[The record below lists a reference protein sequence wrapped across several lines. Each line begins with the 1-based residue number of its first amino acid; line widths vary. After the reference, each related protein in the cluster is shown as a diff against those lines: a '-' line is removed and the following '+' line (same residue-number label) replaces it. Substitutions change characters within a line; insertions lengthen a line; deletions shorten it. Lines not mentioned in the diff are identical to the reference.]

1 MKLQEIRQSEREERK
16 EERREHILQCALDV
30 FMLKGL
36 DQATMKDV
44 ADASEVGIA
53 TLFRYFPTKKQ
64 LAIDCAATLW
74 KREFMQL
81 PIYLPRGYDDMDG
94 ITQFQHLLE
103 IFLYHYQKTPE
114 VFRFLEQ
121 FDNLVHNESVGFDQ
135 LDEVEDILR
144 TLKEPIYQA
153 IEKGKSDGTIRHDF
167 NVELF
172 YMTSMH
178 TLMSIIQKFV
188 LRGEIVRSDSEVTG
202 EAQIRLVIEMICG
215 FIRNK

>member
-1 MKLQEIRQSEREERK
+1 MNLHEIRQSEREERK

-36 DQATMKDV
+36 DQTTMKDV
-44 ADASEVGIA
+44 ADASEIGIA

-64 LAIDCAATLW
+64 LAIDAAAALW
-74 KREFMQL
+74 KRESMQL
-81 PIYLPRGYDDMDG
+81 PMYLPHGYEALDG
-94 ITQFQHLLE
+94 ITQFQRLLE
-103 IFLYHYQKTPE
+103 IFLHHYQKTPE
-114 VFRFLEQ
+114 VFRFLEH

-135 LDEVEDILR
+135 LDEVENILR
-144 TLKEPIYQA
+144 SLKEPTYQA
-153 IEKGKSDGTIRHDF
+153 IEKGKSDGTIRHDID
-167 NVELF
+167 VELF

-188 LRGEIVRSDSEVTG
+188 LRGEIVRSDSEVSG
-202 EAQIRLVIEMICG
+202 EAQIRLVIEMICE